1 MKGEVEVEIVL
12 ADSGVEIDAVVEVG
26 VRITVERVWI
36 VEVGVRITV
45 ERVWIVGA
53 GDGMAIGGGR
63 RERRRGGGG
72 GGRGR
77 VG

>member
-1 MKGEVEVEIVL
+1 MKGEVEVEVVL
-12 ADSGVEIDAVVEVG
+12 ADSGVEIDAV
-26 VRITVERVWI
+26 